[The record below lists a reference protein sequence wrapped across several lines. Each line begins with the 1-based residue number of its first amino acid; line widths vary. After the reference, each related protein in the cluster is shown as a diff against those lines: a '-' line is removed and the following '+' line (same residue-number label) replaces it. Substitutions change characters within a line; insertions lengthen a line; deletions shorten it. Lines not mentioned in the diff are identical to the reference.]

1 MYWTSS
7 NLLKQIIQNLILT
20 KQIFLYHICKTNV
33 IVYSDFRIAQLEEE
47 LEEEQGNSEML
58 MERAKKSQTQ
68 IEQMTTELAQERGQ
82 VLLFNIYSFYL
93 KYL

>member
-1 MYWTSS
+1 M
-7 NLLKQIIQNLILT
+7 
-20 KQIFLYHICKTNV
+20 
-33 IVYSDFRIAQLEEE
+33 EEE

-82 VLLFNIYSFYL
+82 VRFF
-93 KYL
+93 

>member
-1 MYWTSS
+1 MT
-7 NLLKQIIQNLILT
+7 NLSINL
-20 KQIFLYHICKTNV
+20 
-33 IVYSDFRIAQLEEE
+33 DFRIAQLEEE

-82 VLLFNIYSFYL
+82 VRSFKVTL
-93 KYL
+93 KYH

>member
-1 MYWTSS
+1 MT
-7 NLLKQIIQNLILT
+7 NLSINL
-20 KQIFLYHICKTNV
+20 
-33 IVYSDFRIAQLEEE
+33 DFRIAQLEEE

-82 VLLFNIYSFYL
+82 VRSFKVTLNYH
-93 KYL
+93 

>member
-1 MYWTSS
+1 L
-7 NLLKQIIQNLILT
+7 NNIIVN
-20 KQIFLYHICKTNV
+20 
-33 IVYSDFRIAQLEEE
+33 SDFRIAQLEEE

-82 VLLFNIYSFYL
+82 VRYFSSVVLNV
-93 KYL
+93 

>member
-1 MYWTSS
+1 MT
-7 NLLKQIIQNLILT
+7 NLI
-20 KQIFLYHICKTNV
+20 FN
-33 IVYSDFRIAQLEEE
+33 SDFRIAQLEEE

-82 VLLFNIYSFYL
+82 VRSFKVTLNYH
-93 KYL
+93 

>member
-1 MYWTSS
+1 MT
-7 NLLKQIIQNLILT
+7 NLI
-20 KQIFLYHICKTNV
+20 FN
-33 IVYSDFRIAQLEEE
+33 SDFRIAQLEEE

-82 VLLFNIYSFYL
+82 VQSCKVTL
-93 KYL
+93 KYHKMPRIVNLQTIRAQKYLV